1 MFELT
6 DQAFA
11 RVQPL
16 LPANSR
22 RGQALAGPPPGARG
36 ILWKLNTVRRGAMP
50 HTVRAV
56 ADLLQPAAPLAGRWD
71 LAQDLGAA
79 GRRRPAGLT

>member
-16 LPANSR
+16 LPPHP
-22 RGQALAGPPPGARG
+22 ALAPSDDRASPDSHDPKPPPPWSRSGLGVPSQARAHP
-36 ILWKLNTVRRGAMP
+36 RS
-50 HTVRAV
+50 
-56 ADLLQPAAPLAGRWD
+56 
-71 LAQDLGAA
+71 
-79 GRRRPAGLT
+79 